1 MRMVLGRV
9 VSLGLIS
16 GVLYILLH
24 TGAGLVG
31 ENFDDRVAMG
41 IAVWAALVILV
52 LVP

>member
-24 TGAGLVG
+24 TGAGLMG
-31 ENFDDRVAMG
+31 ESLDDRVAMG
-41 IAVWAALVILV
+41 IALWVALFLMV
-52 LVP
+52 LMP